1 LLGMFRAGLPQ
12 VLKVC
17 PGSARLP
24 VALEGRMLAQVGK
37 PPSLPSGKL
46 LGSRANTAA
55 APILNLV
62 LDD

>member
-1 LLGMFRAGLPQ
+1 
-12 VLKVC
+12 
-17 PGSARLP
+17 
-24 VALEGRMLAQVGK
+24 MLAQVGK